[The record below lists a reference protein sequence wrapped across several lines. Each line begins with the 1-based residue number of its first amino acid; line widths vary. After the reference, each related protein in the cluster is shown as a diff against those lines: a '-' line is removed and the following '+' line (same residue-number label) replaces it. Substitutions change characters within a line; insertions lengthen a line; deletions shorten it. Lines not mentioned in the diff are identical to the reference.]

1 MRRWLRRTQC
11 RDGAL
16 PISRCPGRA
25 NAASGDA
32 AGRVFTRPILMTRK
46 FIIVLAITSLFT
58 ALVVGFSW
66 FYLSQLL
73 RQRLVWADETAS
85 QITNSLEYAASKAVP
100 DLTSTRVD
108 TNNPKAMRAAIT
120 NYLQTDPNLN
130 DQLEALVGNSR
141 IIYDAAITDPNGVA
155 ILDTNPAL
163 NAKPV
168 PQRPSLAVLR
178 DAGFRR
184 QLRLLYSPGTVYDVS
199 IGLQLDGHEFGG
211 VRVGVSTVFLRNEL
225 TPKLQQAAF
234 FSVVAIFCS
243 LVLAAVVSNFALGPL
258 KAISRNLDS
267 ASAGDLLPDEETS
280 AGDEVG
286 LVSLKIAH
294 LGRQIRDT
302 NEIFSALKDNVE
314 QVMTKLQDGLM
325 LFTRDSRVVLVSASA
340 EKFLGRPRR
349 EILGRTVEDIFSDG
363 TVLGAVVLPAFQKQ
377 RPLAQYEFEAVDG
390 RRVQVSLDF
399 IQEKGTPIGAL
410 LTMRDAESVRR
421 IEDEIEISRRLSAS
435 GRLTRG
441 VAHEV
446 KNPINAIVLHLQ
458 LLQNKLQQDDPETR
472 RHMDIIG
479 NEIHR
484 LDRVVQILVD
494 FTRPRDL
501 RLEDV
506 DLRKILEDVSML
518 AAPDAARRAVH
529 IVLELPNQEL
539 LNPEL
544 LSPELLSPELSNP
557 ELPNPDLPND
567 DHALIVRVD
576 SDLMKQAI
584 LNLVLN
590 GVQSMK
596 EGTLTLTA
604 RRDDE
609 MILAEV
615 RDQGC
620 GIPPEAQE
628 KIFELYY
635 TTKGDEGGSG
645 IGLAQTYQIM
655 QWHYGSVEF
664 DSIVG
669 AGTTFRLRLP
679 AAAAKPDRRADA
691 ELTA

>member
-1 MRRWLRRTQC
+1 M
-11 RDGAL
+11 
-16 PISRCPGRA
+16 S
-25 NAASGDA
+25 
-32 AGRVFTRPILMTRK
+32 RK
-46 FIIVLAITSLFT
+46 FIIVLAITTLFT

-66 FYLSQLL
+66 IYLSQLL
-73 RQRLVWADETAS
+73 RQRLLWADETAS
-85 QITNSLEYAASKAVP
+85 QLTNQLEYAASKAVP

-108 TNNPKAMRAAIT
+108 TNNPKALRTAIT
-120 NYLQTDPNLN
+120 NYLQTDTNLN
-130 DQLEALVGNSR
+130 DMLEAVVGNSR
-141 IIYDAAITDPNGVA
+141 IIYDAAIIDPSGVA

-163 NAKPV
+163 NGKPV
-168 PQRPSLAVLR
+168 PERARLGVLR

-184 QLRLLYSPGTVYDVS
+184 QLRMVYGPATVYDVS
-199 IGLQLDGHEFGG
+199 IGLELDRQAFGS

-243 LVLAAVVSNFALGPL
+243 LVLAAVVSNVALGPL
-258 KAISRNLDS
+258 KAIARNLDS
-267 ASAGDLLPDEETS
+267 ASAGDLLPAEESS
-280 AGDEVG
+280 ADDEVG

-302 NEIFSALKDNVE
+302 NQIFSALKDNVE

-349 EILGRTVEDIFSDG
+349 DILGHTAEEIFSDG

-377 RPLAQYEFEAVDG
+377 RPLVQYEFEAADG

-399 IQEKGTPIGAL
+399 IQEKGTSIGAL

-435 GRLTRG
+435 GRMTRG

-458 LLQNKLQQDDPETR
+458 LLQNKLQQDDPDTR
-472 RHMDIIG
+472 RHMDVIG

-501 RLEDV
+501 RLEEV
-506 DLRKILEDVSML
+506 DMRKILEGVSAL
-518 AAPDAARRAVH
+518 AAPDAARHGVRV
-529 IVLELPNQEL
+529 VQELPNE
-539 LNPEL
+539 
-544 LSPELLSPELSNP
+544 
-557 ELPNPDLPND
+557 D
-567 DHALIVRVD
+567 DALMVRVD

-590 GVQSMK
+590 GVQSMN
-596 EGTLTLTA
+596 EGGTLTLKA

-615 RDQGC
+615 MDQGC
-620 GIPPEAQE
+620 GIPPKAQE
-628 KIFELYY
+628 KIFELYF
-635 TTKGDEGGSG
+635 TTKSEQGGSG

-679 AAAAKPDRRADA
+679 ASVAKPDRPA
-691 ELTA
+691 EMTA

>member
-1 MRRWLRRTQC
+1 MRRK
-11 RDGAL
+11 
-16 PISRCPGRA
+16 
-25 NAASGDA
+25 
-32 AGRVFTRPILMTRK
+32 V
-46 FIIVLAITSLFT
+46 IIVLVITTLFT

-66 FYLSQLL
+66 IYLSQLL
-73 RQRLVWADETAS
+73 RQRLLWADETAS
-85 QITNSLEYAASKAVP
+85 QLTNQLEYAASKAVP

-108 TNNPKAMRAAIT
+108 TNNPKAMRTAIT
-120 NYLQTDPNLN
+120 NYLQTDTNLN
-130 DQLEALVGNSR
+130 DMLESVVGNSR
-141 IIYDAAITDPNGVA
+141 IIYDAAIIDPGGLA

-163 NAKPV
+163 NGKPV
-168 PQRPSLAVLR
+168 PERSPLSALR

-184 QLRLLYSPGTVYDVS
+184 QLHMLYGPGTVYDVS
-199 IGLQLDGHEFGG
+199 IGLELDGQIFGS
-211 VRVGVSTVFLRNEL
+211 VRVGVNTVFLRSEL
-225 TPKLQQAAF
+225 TPRLQQAAF

-243 LVLAAVVSNFALGPL
+243 LVLAAVVSNVALGPL

-267 ASAGDLLPDEETS
+267 ASAGDVLPAEES
-280 AGDEVG
+280 GSDDEVG

-302 NEIFSALKDNVE
+302 NQIFSALKDNVE

-349 EILGRTVEDIFSDG
+349 EILGRTAAEIFSDG

-377 RPLAQYEFEAVDG
+377 RPLVQYEFDAADG

-399 IQEKGTPIGAL
+399 IQEKGTSIGAL
-410 LTMRDAESVRR
+410 LTMRDTESVRR

-458 LLQNKLQQDDPETR
+458 LLQNKLRQDDPETR

-479 NEIHR
+479 SEIHR

-501 RLEDV
+501 RLEEL
-506 DLRKILEDVSML
+506 DLRKILENVSQL
-518 AAPDAARRAVH
+518 AAPDASRQRVRV
-529 IVLELPNQEL
+529 VLDFPKEDEPLM
-539 LNPEL
+539 
-544 LSPELLSPELSNP
+544 
-557 ELPNPDLPND
+557 
-567 DHALIVRVD
+567 VRVD
-576 SDLMKQAI
+576 SDLMRQAI

-590 GVQSMK
+590 GLQSMTGD
-596 EGTLTLTA
+596 GTLTLKA

-615 RDQGC
+615 LDQGC
-620 GIPPEAQE
+620 GIPAAAQE
-628 KIFELYY
+628 KIFELYF
-635 TTKGDEGGSG
+635 TTKGDKGGSG

-679 AAAAKPDRRADA
+679 AASKA
-691 ELTA
+691 ERQKDEEMTV

>member
-1 MRRWLRRTQC
+1 
-11 RDGAL
+11 
-16 PISRCPGRA
+16 
-25 NAASGDA
+25 
-32 AGRVFTRPILMTRK
+32 MTRK
-46 FIIVLAITSLFT
+46 FIIVFVITTLFT

-66 FYLSQLL
+66 IYLSQLL
-73 RQRLVWADETAS
+73 RQRLLWADETAS
-85 QITNSLEYAASKAVP
+85 QLTNQLEYAASRAVP

-108 TNNPKAMRAAIT
+108 TTNPKALRAAIT
-120 NYLQTDPNLN
+120 NYLRADINLN
-130 DQLEALVGNSR
+130 DMLESVVGNNR
-141 IIYDAAITDPNGVA
+141 IIYDAAIIDPNGVA

-163 NAKPV
+163 NGKPV
-168 PQRPSLAVLR
+168 PDRPRLSVLR

-184 QLRLLYSPGTVYDVS
+184 QLRMLYGPAMVYDVS
-199 IGLQLDGHEFGG
+199 IGLELDGQVFGG

-243 LVLAAVVSNFALGPL
+243 LVLSAVVSNVALGPL
-258 KAISRNLDS
+258 KAIARNLDT
-267 ASAGDLLPDEETS
+267 ASAGDLLPDEDTS

-302 NEIFSALKDNVE
+302 NQIFSALKDNVE

-349 EILGRTVEDIFSDG
+349 EILGRTAEGIFSDG

-377 RPLAQYEFEAVDG
+377 RPLVQYEFDAADG
-390 RRVQVSLDF
+390 HRVQVSLDF

-458 LLQNKLQQDDPETR
+458 LLQNKLKQDDPDTR

-506 DLRKILEDVSML
+506 DLRGILESVSVL
-518 AAPDAARRAVH
+518 AAPDAARHRVRV
-529 IVLELPNQEL
+529 VLELPKGEAANHDPANE
-539 LNPEL
+539 ETRK
-544 LSPELLSPELSNP
+544 
-557 ELPNPDLPND
+557 D
-567 DHALIVRVD
+567 DDALMVRVD

-590 GVQSMK
+590 GVQSMTAG
-596 EGTLTLTA
+596 GTLTLKA

-615 RDQGC
+615 QDQGC

-628 KIFELYY
+628 KIFELYF
-635 TTKGDEGGSG
+635 TTKGDKGGSG

-679 AAAAKPDRRADA
+679 AVVAKPDRR
-691 ELTA
+691 EEMTV

>member
-1 MRRWLRRTQC
+1 
-11 RDGAL
+11 
-16 PISRCPGRA
+16 
-25 NAASGDA
+25 
-32 AGRVFTRPILMTRK
+32 MTRK
-46 FIIVLAITSLFT
+46 FIIVFVITTLFT
-58 ALVVGFSW
+58 ALVVCFSW

-73 RQRLVWADETAS
+73 RQRLLWADETAS
-85 QITNSLEYAASKAVP
+85 QLTNSLEYTASKAVP

-108 TNNPKAMRAAIT
+108 TDNPKAMRAAIT
-120 NYLQTDPNLN
+120 NYLQTDTNLN
-130 DQLEALVGNSR
+130 DMLESVVGNSR
-141 IIYDAAITDPNGVA
+141 IIYDASIIDPNGVA
-155 ILDTNPAL
+155 ILDTNPSL
-163 NAKPV
+163 NGKPV
-168 PQRPSLAVLR
+168 PERPRLAGLR
-178 DAGFRR
+178 DAGFRH
-184 QLRLLYSPGTVYDVS
+184 QLRLLYGPATVYDVS
-199 IGLQLDGHEFGG
+199 IGLELDGQQFGS

-225 TPKLQQAAF
+225 TPRLQQAAF

-243 LVLAAVVSNFALGPL
+243 LVLAAVVSNVALGPL

-267 ASAGDLLPDEETS
+267 ASAGDLLPEEES
-280 AGDEVG
+280 GSEDEVG

-302 NEIFSALKDNVE
+302 NQIFSALKDNVE

-349 EILGRTVEDIFSDG
+349 EILGRSAEEIFSDG
-363 TVLGAVVLPAFQKQ
+363 SVLGAVVLPAFQKQ
-377 RPLAQYEFEAVDG
+377 RPLVQYDFDAADG
-390 RRVQVSLDF
+390 HRVQVSLDF

-458 LLQNKLQQDDPETR
+458 LLQNKLQQDDPDTR

-479 NEIHR
+479 SEIHR

-506 DLRKILEDVSML
+506 DLRKILESVSVL
-518 AAPDAARRAVH
+518 AAPDAARHGVSV
-529 IVLELPNQEL
+529 VLELPNHDL
-539 LNPEL
+539 LKADLANK
-544 LSPELLSPELSNP
+544 
-557 ELPNPDLPND
+557 DLPNEND
-567 DHALIVRVD
+567 ELPVRID

-584 LNLVLN
+584 LNLVIN
-590 GVQSMK
+590 GVQSMAAG
-596 EGTLTLTA
+596 GTLTIKA
-604 RRDDE
+604 RREDE

-615 RDQGC
+615 LDQGC
-620 GIPPEAQE
+620 GIPPDAQE

-669 AGTTFRLRLP
+669 VGTTFRLRLP
-679 AAAAKPDRRADA
+679 AATKTERRED
-691 ELTA
+691 ERRQDEEMTA

>member
-1 MRRWLRRTQC
+1 
-11 RDGAL
+11 
-16 PISRCPGRA
+16 
-25 NAASGDA
+25 
-32 AGRVFTRPILMTRK
+32 MTRK
-46 FIIVLAITSLFT
+46 FIIVFAITTLFT
-58 ALVVGFSW
+58 ALVVAFSW
-66 FYLSQLL
+66 IYLSQLL
-73 RQRLVWADETAS
+73 RQRLLWADETAS
-85 QITNSLEYAASKAVP
+85 QLTNQLEYAASKAVP
-100 DLTSTRVD
+100 DLTSTRID
-108 TNNPKAMRAAIT
+108 TNNPKAMRAAIA
-120 NYLQTDPNLN
+120 NYLQTDTNLN
-130 DQLEALVGNSR
+130 DMLESVVGNSR
-141 IIYDAAITDPNGVA
+141 IIYDAAIMDPNGVA

-163 NAKPV
+163 NGRPV
-168 PQRPSLAVLR
+168 PERAPLSVLR

-184 QLRLLYSPGTVYDVS
+184 QLRLLYGPATVYDVS
-199 IGLQLDGHEFGG
+199 IGLELDRQAFGS

-234 FSVVAIFCS
+234 FSVVTIFCS
-243 LVLAAVVSNFALGPL
+243 LILAAVVSNVALGPL
-258 KAISRNLDS
+258 KAIARNLDS
-267 ASAGDLLPDEETS
+267 ASAGDELPDAATS

-302 NEIFSALKDNVE
+302 NQIFSALKDNVE

-325 LFTRDSRVVLVSASA
+325 LFTRDTRVVLVSASA

-349 EILGRTVEDIFSDG
+349 EILGHSAEEIFSDG
-363 TVLGAVVLPAFQKQ
+363 SVLGAVVLPAFQKQ
-377 RPLAQYEFEAVDG
+377 RQLAQYEFDAADG

-435 GRLTRG
+435 GRMTRG

-458 LLQNKLQQDDPETR
+458 LLQNKLQGDDPDTR
-472 RHMDIIG
+472 RHMEVIG
-479 NEIHR
+479 SEIHR

-506 DLRKILEDVSML
+506 DFRKILESVSEL
-518 AAPDAARRAVH
+518 AAPDAARHGVRV
-529 IVLELPNQEL
+529 VQELPNHD
-539 LNPEL
+539 
-544 LSPELLSPELSNP
+544 LSNRD
-557 ELPNPDLPND
+557 E
-567 DHALIVRVD
+567 ALMVRVD

-590 GVQSMK
+590 GVQSMNAG
-596 EGTLTLTA
+596 GTLTLKA
-604 RRDDE
+604 RRDGE
-609 MILAEV
+609 MIVAEV
-615 RDQGC
+615 LDQGC
-620 GIPPEAQE
+620 GIPPAAQE

-635 TTKGDEGGSG
+635 TTKSDKGGSG

-679 AAAAKPDRRADA
+679 AAVAKPDRREEMMA
-691 ELTA
+691 

>member
-1 MRRWLRRTQC
+1 M
-11 RDGAL
+11 
-16 PISRCPGRA
+16 S
-25 NAASGDA
+25 
-32 AGRVFTRPILMTRK
+32 RK
-46 FIIVLAITSLFT
+46 FIIVLALTTLFT

-66 FYLSQLL
+66 IYLSQLL
-73 RQRLVWADETAS
+73 RQRLLWADETAS
-85 QITNSLEYAASKAVP
+85 QLTNELEYAASKAVP
-100 DLTSTRVD
+100 DLTSTRVA
-108 TNNPKAMRAAIT
+108 TENPKAMRAAISS
-120 NYLQTDPNLN
+120 YLQTDANLN
-130 DQLEALVGNSR
+130 DMLESVVDYSR
-141 IIYDAAITDPNGVA
+141 IIYDAAIIDPNGVA
-155 ILDTNPAL
+155 ILDTDPAL
-163 NAKPV
+163 NGKPV
-168 PQRPSLAVLR
+168 PERPRLAELR

-184 QLRLLYSPGTVYDVS
+184 QLRMLYSASTVYDVS
-199 IGLQLDGHEFGG
+199 IGLELDGQAFGS

-225 TPKLQQAAF
+225 TPKLQQAGF
-234 FSVVAIFCS
+234 FSVLAIFCS
-243 LVLAAVVSNFALGPL
+243 LVLSAVVSNVALGPL

-267 ASAGDLLPDEETS
+267 ASAGAVLPDEETN
-280 AGDEVG
+280 ADDEVG

-294 LGRQIRDT
+294 LGQQIRDT
-302 NEIFSALKDNVE
+302 NQIFSALKDNVE
-314 QVMTKLQDGLM
+314 QVMSKLQDGLM

-349 EILGRTVEDIFSDG
+349 EILGRTAEEIFSDG

-377 RPLAQYEFEAVDG
+377 RPLAQYEFDAADG

-399 IQEKGTPIGAL
+399 IQEKGTQIGAL

-458 LLQNKLQQDDPETR
+458 LLQNKLQQNDPDTR
-472 RHMDIIG
+472 RHMDVIG
-479 NEIHR
+479 SEIQR

-501 RLEDV
+501 RLEEM
-506 DLRKILEDVSML
+506 DLRKILESVSLL
-518 AAPDAARRAVH
+518 AAPDAARHGVRIA
-529 IVLELPNQEL
+529 LELPGAPRICGKISNKHLGNQPLAGESVSD
-539 LNPEL
+539 EA
-544 LSPELLSPELSNP
+544 LSDESVSDESLS
-557 ELPNPDLPND
+557 D
-567 DHALIVRVD
+567 DSLAGDDALMVRVD
-576 SDLMKQAI
+576 PDLMKQAI

-590 GVQSMK
+590 GVQAMNAG
-596 EGTLTLTA
+596 GTLMLTA
-604 RRDDE
+604 RRDDD

-620 GIPPEAQE
+620 GIPPDAQE
-628 KIFELYY
+628 KIFELYF
-635 TTKGDEGGSG
+635 TTKGDKGGSG

-669 AGTTFRLRLP
+669 AGTTFRLLLP
-679 AAAAKPDRRADA
+679 AASGLKTENQKNEQMRA
-691 ELTA
+691 

>member
-1 MRRWLRRTQC
+1 
-11 RDGAL
+11 
-16 PISRCPGRA
+16 
-25 NAASGDA
+25 
-32 AGRVFTRPILMTRK
+32 MTRK

-73 RQRLVWADETAS
+73 RQRLLWADETAY

-108 TNNPKAMRAAIT
+108 TNNPKAMRVAIT

-141 IIYDAAITDPNGVA
+141 IIYDAAIVDPNGAA

-163 NAKPV
+163 NGKPV
-168 PQRPSLAVLR
+168 PVRPSLAVLR

-184 QLRLLYSPGTVYDVS
+184 QLRLLYAPVTVYDVS
-199 IGLQLDGHEFGG
+199 IGLELDGQAFGG

-234 FSVVAIFCS
+234 FSVVSIFCS
-243 LVLAAVVSNFALGPL
+243 LVLAAVVSNVALGPL

-267 ASAGDLLPDEETS
+267 ATAGDVLPDEETS

-294 LGRQIRDT
+294 LGRKIRDT

-349 EILGRTVEDIFSDG
+349 EILGRSAAEIFSDG

-377 RPLAQYEFEAVDG
+377 RPLVQYEFETADG
-390 RRVQVSLDF
+390 RKVQVSLDF

-421 IEDEIEISRRLSAS
+421 IENEIEISRRLSAS

-446 KNPINAIVLHLQ
+446 KNPINAIALHLQ

-501 RLEDV
+501 RLEEV
-506 DLRKILEDVSML
+506 DMRKLLEDVSVL
-518 AAPDAARRAVH
+518 ATPDAARHGVRV
-529 IVLELPNQEL
+529 VLELPNHQL
-539 LNPEL
+539 PDHK
-544 LSPELLSPELSNP
+544 
-557 ELPNPDLPND
+557 LPNEQD
-567 DHALIVRVD
+567 ALTVRVD

-590 GVQSMK
+590 GVQSMTAG
-596 EGTLTLTA
+596 GTLTLAA

-609 MILAEV
+609 MILTEV

-635 TTKGDEGGSG
+635 TTKSDKGGSG

-664 DSIVG
+664 DSVVG
-669 AGTTFRLRLP
+669 TGTTFRLRLP
-679 AAAAKPDRRADA
+679 AAAAKTDRREDA

>member
-1 MRRWLRRTQC
+1 
-11 RDGAL
+11 
-16 PISRCPGRA
+16 
-25 NAASGDA
+25 
-32 AGRVFTRPILMTRK
+32 MTRK
-46 FIIVLAITSLFT
+46 FIIVFVITTLFT

-66 FYLSQLL
+66 VYLSQLL
-73 RQRLVWADETAS
+73 RQRLLWADETAS
-85 QITNSLEYAASKAVP
+85 QLTNQLEYAASKAVP

-108 TNNPKAMRAAIT
+108 TNNPKALRAAIT
-120 NYLQTDPNLN
+120 NYLHADTNLN
-130 DQLEALVGNSR
+130 DMLEAVVGNYR
-141 IIYDAAITDPNGVA
+141 IVYDAAIIDPSGVA

-163 NAKPV
+163 NGKPV
-168 PQRPSLAVLR
+168 PARPRLSVLR

-184 QLRLLYSPGTVYDVS
+184 QLRMLYGPATVYDVS
-199 IGLQLDGHEFGG
+199 IGLELDGQAFGS
-211 VRVGVSTVFLRNEL
+211 VHVGVSTVFLRNEL

-234 FSVVAIFCS
+234 FAVVAIFCS
-243 LVLAAVVSNFALGPL
+243 LVLSAVVSNVALGPL
-258 KAISRNLDS
+258 KAIARNLDT
-267 ASAGDLLPDEETS
+267 ASAGDLLPDEDTS

-302 NEIFSALKDNVE
+302 NQIFSALKDNVE

-349 EILGRTVEDIFSDG
+349 EILGRTAEEIFSDG

-377 RPLAQYEFEAVDG
+377 RQLVQYEFDAADG
-390 RRVQVSLDF
+390 HRVQVSLDF

-435 GRLTRG
+435 GRMTRG

-458 LLQNKLQQDDPETR
+458 LLQNKLQQDDPDTR

-506 DLRKILEDVSML
+506 DLRDILESVSVL
-518 AAPDAARRAVH
+518 AAPDAARHRVRV
-529 IVLELPNQEL
+529 VLELPKE
-539 LNPEL
+539 
-544 LSPELLSPELSNP
+544 
-557 ELPNPDLPND
+557 D
-567 DHALIVRVD
+567 DALMVRVD

-590 GVQSMK
+590 GMQSMTAG
-596 EGTLTLTA
+596 GTLTLKA

-615 RDQGC
+615 QDQGC

-628 KIFELYY
+628 KIFELYF
-635 TTKGDEGGSG
+635 TTKGDKGGSG

-679 AAAAKPDRRADA
+679 AVVAKSDRQA
-691 ELTA
+691 EMTV

>member
-1 MRRWLRRTQC
+1 
-11 RDGAL
+11 
-16 PISRCPGRA
+16 
-25 NAASGDA
+25 
-32 AGRVFTRPILMTRK
+32 MTRK

-66 FYLSQLL
+66 FYLSQFL
-73 RQRLVWADETAS
+73 RQRLLWADETAY
-85 QITNSLEYAASKAVP
+85 QLNNSLEYTASKAVP

-108 TNNPKAMRAAIT
+108 TQNPKAMRAAIA
-120 NYLQTDPNLN
+120 NFLQNDTNLN
-130 DQLEALVGNSR
+130 DMLEAVIGNSP
-141 IIYDAAITDPNGVA
+141 IIYDAAIIDPNGVA

-163 NAKPV
+163 NGKPV
-168 PQRPSLAVLR
+168 RERPSLTVLR

-184 QLRLLYSPGTVYDVS
+184 QLRLLYAPGAVYDVS
-199 IGLQLDGHEFGG
+199 EKMELDGQAFGS
-211 VRVGVSTVFLRNEL
+211 VRVGVNTVFLRSEL
-225 TPKLQQAAF
+225 TPKLQQAVF
-234 FSVVAIFCS
+234 FSVVAVFCS
-243 LVLAAVVSNFALGPL
+243 LVLGAVVSNVALGPL
-258 KAISRNLDS
+258 KTISRNLDS
-267 ASAGDLLPDEETS
+267 ASAGDVLPDEETS

-349 EILGRTVEDIFSDG
+349 EILGRTAAEIFTDG

-377 RPLAQYEFEAVDG
+377 RPLVQYEFEAVDG

-501 RLEDV
+501 RLEEV
-506 DLRKILEDVSML
+506 DLRKLLEDVSVL
-518 AAPDAARRAVH
+518 ATPDAARHKVR
-529 IVLELPNQEL
+529 IVLEMPSHKLVNPNLPIG
-539 LNPEL
+539 
-544 LSPELLSPELSNP
+544 
-557 ELPNPDLPND
+557 D
-567 DHALIVRVD
+567 DALMVRVD
-576 SDLMKQAI
+576 TDLMKQAI

-590 GVQSMK
+590 GAQSMTAG
-596 EGTLTLTA
+596 GTLTLTA

-635 TTKGDEGGSG
+635 TTKSDTGGSG

-679 AAAAKPDRRADA
+679 AAAAKTDRREDA

>member
-1 MRRWLRRTQC
+1 
-11 RDGAL
+11 
-16 PISRCPGRA
+16 
-25 NAASGDA
+25 
-32 AGRVFTRPILMTRK
+32 MTRK
-46 FIIVLAITSLFT
+46 FIIVFVITTLFT

-66 FYLSQLL
+66 VYLSQLL
-73 RQRLVWADETAS
+73 RQRLLWADETAS
-85 QITNSLEYAASKAVP
+85 QLTNQLEYAASKAVP

-108 TNNPKAMRAAIT
+108 TNNPKALRAAIT
-120 NYLQTDPNLN
+120 NYLHADTNLN
-130 DQLEALVGNSR
+130 DMLESVVGNSR
-141 IIYDAAITDPNGVA
+141 IIYDAAIIDPSGVA

-163 NAKPV
+163 NGKPV
-168 PQRPSLAVLR
+168 PDRSRLTVFR

-184 QLRLLYSPGTVYDVS
+184 QLRMLYGPATVYDVS
-199 IGLQLDGHEFGG
+199 IGLELDGQAFGS
-211 VRVGVSTVFLRNEL
+211 VHVGVSTVFLRNEL

-243 LVLAAVVSNFALGPL
+243 LVLSAVVSNVALGPL
-258 KAISRNLDS
+258 KAIARNLDT
-267 ASAGDLLPDEETS
+267 ASAGDLLPDEDTS

-302 NEIFSALKDNVE
+302 NQIFSALKDNVE

-349 EILGRTVEDIFSDG
+349 DILGRTAEEIFSDG

-377 RPLAQYEFEAVDG
+377 RPLVQYEFDAADG
-390 RRVQVSLDF
+390 HRVQVSLDF

-435 GRLTRG
+435 GRMTRG

-458 LLQNKLQQDDPETR
+458 LLQNKLQQDDPDTR

-506 DLRKILEDVSML
+506 DLRDILESVSVL
-518 AAPDAARRAVH
+518 AAPDAARHRVRV
-529 IVLELPNQEL
+529 VLEL
-539 LNPEL
+539 
-544 LSPELLSPELSNP
+544 SK
-557 ELPNPDLPND
+557 D
-567 DHALIVRVD
+567 DDVLMVRVD

-590 GVQSMK
+590 GVQSMTAG
-596 EGTLTLTA
+596 GTLTLKA

-615 RDQGC
+615 QDQGC
-620 GIPPEAQE
+620 GIPPEGQE
-628 KIFELYY
+628 KIFELYF
-635 TTKGDEGGSG
+635 TTKGDKGGSG

-679 AAAAKPDRRADA
+679 AVVAKPNHQA
-691 ELTA
+691 EMTV

>member
-1 MRRWLRRTQC
+1 
-11 RDGAL
+11 
-16 PISRCPGRA
+16 
-25 NAASGDA
+25 
-32 AGRVFTRPILMTRK
+32 MTRK
-46 FIIVLAITSLFT
+46 FIIVFAITTLFT

-66 FYLSQLL
+66 LYLSQLL
-73 RQRLVWADETAS
+73 RQRLLWADETAS
-85 QITNSLEYAASKAVP
+85 QLTNQLEYAASKAVP
-100 DLTSTRVD
+100 DLTSTRID
-108 TNNPKAMRAAIT
+108 TNNPKAMRTAIST
-120 NYLQTDPNLN
+120 YLQNDTNLN
-130 DQLEALVGNSR
+130 DMLESVWGNSR
-141 IIYDAAITDPNGVA
+141 IIYDAAIVDPNGVA

-163 NAKPV
+163 NGNPV
-168 PQRPSLAVLR
+168 PERPSLAVLR
-178 DAGFRR
+178 DAGFLR
-184 QLRLLYSPGTVYDVS
+184 QLRLLRGPGTVYDVS
-199 IGLQLDGHEFGG
+199 IGLELDGKTFGG

-225 TPKLQQAAF
+225 RPKLQQAAF
-234 FSVVAIFCS
+234 FSVVSIFCS
-243 LVLAAVVSNFALGPL
+243 LVLAAVVSNVALGPL
-258 KAISRNLDS
+258 RTIARNLDS
-267 ASAGDLLPDEETS
+267 ASAGDVLPDEETS

-325 LFTRDSRVVLVSASA
+325 LFTRDTRVVLVSASA

-349 EILGRTVEDIFSDG
+349 EILGHTAEEIFSDG

-377 RPLAQYEFEAVDG
+377 RPLVQYEFEAADG

-458 LLQNKLQQDDPETR
+458 LLQNKLQQDDPDTR

-501 RLEDV
+501 RLEEV
-506 DLRKILEDVSML
+506 DLRKLLEDVSIL
-518 AAPDAARRAVH
+518 AAPDAARHGVH
-529 IVLELPNQEL
+529 IAQEVPN
-539 LNPEL
+539 
-544 LSPELLSPELSNP
+544 
-557 ELPNPDLPND
+557 ND
-567 DHALIVRVD
+567 DALLVRVD
-576 SDLMKQAI
+576 ADLMKQAI

-590 GVQSMK
+590 GVQSMTAG
-596 EGTLTLTA
+596 GTLTLKA

-615 RDQGC
+615 LDQGC

-635 TTKGDEGGSG
+635 TTKSDKGGSG

-679 AAAAKPDRRADA
+679 TAAVKPDRREGEKA
-691 ELTA
+691 TA

>member
-1 MRRWLRRTQC
+1 
-11 RDGAL
+11 
-16 PISRCPGRA
+16 
-25 NAASGDA
+25 
-32 AGRVFTRPILMTRK
+32 
-46 FIIVLAITSLFT
+46 
-58 ALVVGFSW
+58 
-66 FYLSQLL
+66 
-73 RQRLVWADETAS
+73 
-85 QITNSLEYAASKAVP
+85 
-100 DLTSTRVD
+100 
-108 TNNPKAMRAAIT
+108 MRAAIT
-120 NYLQTDPNLN
+120 NYLQTDTNLN
-130 DQLEALVGNSR
+130 DMLESEVGNSR
-141 IIYDAAITDPNGVA
+141 IIYDASIIDPNGIA
-155 ILDTNPAL
+155 ILDTNPSL
-163 NAKPV
+163 NGKPV
-168 PQRPSLAVLR
+168 PERPRLAGLR
-178 DAGFRR
+178 DAGFRH
-184 QLRLLYSPGTVYDVS
+184 QLRLLYGPATVYDVS
-199 IGLQLDGHEFGG
+199 IGLELDGQQFGS

-225 TPKLQQAAF
+225 TPRLQQAAF
-234 FSVVAIFCS
+234 FAVVAIFCS
-243 LVLAAVVSNFALGPL
+243 LVLAAVVSNVALGPL
-258 KAISRNLDS
+258 RAISRNLDS
-267 ASAGDLLPDEETS
+267 ASAGDVLPEEES
-280 AGDEVG
+280 GSEDEVG

-302 NEIFSALKDNVE
+302 NQIFSALKDNVE

-349 EILGRTVEDIFSDG
+349 EILGRSAEEIFSDG
-363 TVLGAVVLPAFQKQ
+363 SVLGAVVLPAFQKQ
-377 RPLAQYEFEAVDG
+377 RPLVQYDFDAADG
-390 RRVQVSLDF
+390 HRVQVSLDF

-458 LLQNKLQQDDPETR
+458 LLQNKLQQDDPDTR

-479 NEIHR
+479 SEIHR

-506 DLRKILEDVSML
+506 DLRKILESVSVL
-518 AAPDAARRAVH
+518 AAPDAARHGVH
-529 IVLELPNQEL
+529 IVLELPNHDP
-539 LNPEL
+539 LNE
-544 LSPELLSPELSNP
+544 
-557 ELPNPDLPND
+557 ND
-567 DHALIVRVD
+567 ALQVRID
-576 SDLMKQAI
+576 SDLIKQAI
-584 LNLVLN
+584 LNLVIN
-590 GVQSMK
+590 GVQSMAAG
-596 EGTLTLTA
+596 GTLTIKA
-604 RRDDE
+604 RREEE

-615 RDQGC
+615 LDQGC
-620 GIPPEAQE
+620 GIPPDAQE

-679 AAAAKPDRRADA
+679 AAKPERRED
-691 ELTA
+691 ERPQGEEMTA

>member
-1 MRRWLRRTQC
+1 
-11 RDGAL
+11 
-16 PISRCPGRA
+16 
-25 NAASGDA
+25 
-32 AGRVFTRPILMTRK
+32 MTRK
-46 FIIVLAITSLFT
+46 FIIVFAITTLFT

-66 FYLSQLL
+66 IYLSQLL
-73 RQRLVWADETAS
+73 RQRLLWADETAS
-85 QITNSLEYAASKAVP
+85 QLTNQLEYAASKAVP
-100 DLTSTRVD
+100 DLTSTRID
-108 TNNPKAMRAAIT
+108 TNNPKAMRAAFAY
-120 NYLQTDPNLN
+120 YLQTDTNLN
-130 DQLEALVGNSR
+130 DMLESVVGNSR
-141 IIYDAAITDPNGVA
+141 IIYDAAIADPNGVA

-163 NAKPV
+163 NGQPV
-168 PQRPSLAVLR
+168 PERAPLSVLS

-184 QLRLLYSPGTVYDVS
+184 QLRLLYGPATVYDVS
-199 IGLQLDGHEFGG
+199 IGLELDRQAFGS

-234 FSVVAIFCS
+234 FSVVTIFCS
-243 LVLAAVVSNFALGPL
+243 LILAAVVSNVALGPL
-258 KAISRNLDS
+258 KAIARNLDS
-267 ASAGDLLPDEETS
+267 ASAGDELPDAATS

-302 NEIFSALKDNVE
+302 NQIFSALKDNVE

-325 LFTRDSRVVLVSASA
+325 LFTRDTRVVLVSASA
-340 EKFLGRPRR
+340 EKFLGRPRH
-349 EILGRTVEDIFSDG
+349 EILGRSAEEIFSDG
-363 TVLGAVVLPAFQKQ
+363 SVLGAVVLPAFQKQ
-377 RPLAQYEFEAVDG
+377 HQLAQYEFDAADG

-421 IEDEIEISRRLSAS
+421 IEAEIEISRRLSAS
-435 GRLTRG
+435 GRMTRG

-458 LLQNKLQQDDPETR
+458 LLQNKLQQDPDTR
-472 RHMDIIG
+472 RHMEVIG
-479 NEIHR
+479 SEIHR

-501 RLEDV
+501 RLEEV
-506 DLRKILEDVSML
+506 DFRKLLESVSEL
-518 AAPDAARRAVH
+518 AAPDAGRHGVRV
-529 IVLELPNQEL
+529 VQEL
-539 LNPEL
+539 TNHD
-544 LSPELLSPELSNP
+544 LSNRD
-557 ELPNPDLPND
+557 E
-567 DHALIVRVD
+567 ALMVRVD

-590 GVQSMK
+590 GVQSMN
-596 EGTLTLTA
+596 EGGTLTLKA
-604 RRDDE
+604 RRDGE
-609 MILAEV
+609 MIVAEV
-615 RDQGC
+615 LDQGC
-620 GIPPEAQE
+620 GIPPQAQE

-635 TTKGDEGGSG
+635 TTKGDKGGSG

-679 AAAAKPDRRADA
+679 AAVAKPDRREEMPA
-691 ELTA
+691 

>member
-1 MRRWLRRTQC
+1 
-11 RDGAL
+11 L
-16 PISRCPGRA
+16 P
-25 NAASGDA
+25 
-32 AGRVFTRPILMTRK
+32 
-46 FIIVLAITSLFT
+46 
-58 ALVVGFSW
+58 
-66 FYLSQLL
+66 
-73 RQRLVWADETAS
+73 ADEAS
-85 QITNSLEYAASKAVP
+85 S
-100 DLTSTRVD
+100 D
-108 TNNPKAMRAAIT
+108 
-120 NYLQTDPNLN
+120 
-130 DQLEALVGNSR
+130 
-141 IIYDAAITDPNGVA
+141 
-155 ILDTNPAL
+155 
-163 NAKPV
+163 
-168 PQRPSLAVLR
+168 
-178 DAGFRR
+178 
-184 QLRLLYSPGTVYDVS
+184 
-199 IGLQLDGHEFGG
+199 
-211 VRVGVSTVFLRNEL
+211 
-225 TPKLQQAAF
+225 
-234 FSVVAIFCS
+234 
-243 LVLAAVVSNFALGPL
+243 
-258 KAISRNLDS
+258 
-267 ASAGDLLPDEETS
+267 
-280 AGDEVG
+280 DEVG

-302 NEIFSALKDNVE
+302 NQIFSALKDNVE

-349 EILGRTVEDIFSDG
+349 EILGRTVEEIFSDG

-377 RPLAQYEFEAVDG
+377 RPLVQYEFDAADG

-410 LTMRDAESVRR
+410 LTMRDAESVQR

-458 LLQNKLQQDDPETR
+458 LLQNKLRQDDPDTR

-479 NEIHR
+479 SEIHR

-506 DLRKILEDVSML
+506 DLRKIVESVSLL
-518 AAPDAARRAVH
+518 AAPDAARSGVR
-529 IVLELPNQEL
+529 IVQELPQDDD
-539 LNPEL
+539 P
-544 LSPELLSPELSNP
+544 
-557 ELPNPDLPND
+557 LP
-567 DHALIVRVD
+567 VRVD
-576 SDLMKQAI
+576 SDLVKQAV
-584 LNLVLN
+584 LNLLLN
-590 GVQSMK
+590 GVQSMAAG
-596 EGTLTLTA
+596 GTLTLRA

-609 MILAEV
+609 MIVAEV
-615 RDQGC
+615 CDQGC

-635 TTKGDEGGSG
+635 TTKGDKGGSG

-679 AAAAKPDRRADA
+679 AATAKPEPTQD
-691 ELTA
+691 EEMTA

>member
-1 MRRWLRRTQC
+1 
-11 RDGAL
+11 
-16 PISRCPGRA
+16 
-25 NAASGDA
+25 
-32 AGRVFTRPILMTRK
+32 
-46 FIIVLAITSLFT
+46 
-58 ALVVGFSW
+58 
-66 FYLSQLL
+66 
-73 RQRLVWADETAS
+73 
-85 QITNSLEYAASKAVP
+85 
-100 DLTSTRVD
+100 
-108 TNNPKAMRAAIT
+108 
-120 NYLQTDPNLN
+120 
-130 DQLEALVGNSR
+130 LEAVVGNSR
-141 IIYDAAITDPNGVA
+141 IIYDAAIIDSNGVA

-163 NAKPV
+163 NGKPV
-168 PQRPSLAVLR
+168 PERPRLSVLR

-184 QLRLLYSPGTVYDVS
+184 QLRMLYGPATVYDVS
-199 IGLQLDGHEFGG
+199 IGLELDGQAFGSA
-211 VRVGVSTVFLRNEL
+211 RVGVSTVFLRNEL

-243 LVLAAVVSNFALGPL
+243 LVLSAVVSNVALGPL
-258 KAISRNLDS
+258 KAIARNLDT
-267 ASAGDLLPDEETS
+267 ASAGDLLPDEDTS

-302 NEIFSALKDNVE
+302 NQIFSALKDNVE

-349 EILGRTVEDIFSDG
+349 EILGRSAEEIFSDG

-377 RPLAQYEFEAVDG
+377 RQLVQYEFDAADG
-390 RRVQVSLDF
+390 HRVQVSLDF

-435 GRLTRG
+435 GRMTRG

-458 LLQNKLQQDDPETR
+458 LLQNKLKQDDPDTR

-506 DLRKILEDVSML
+506 DLREILESVSVL
-518 AAPDAARRAVH
+518 AAPDAARHHVRVVLEFPKRAVTN
-529 IVLELPNQEL
+529 EAAPKE
-539 LNPEL
+539 
-544 LSPELLSPELSNP
+544 
-557 ELPNPDLPND
+557 
-567 DHALIVRVD
+567 DHALTVRVD
-576 SDLMKQAI
+576 PDLMKQAI

-590 GVQSMK
+590 GVQSMTAG
-596 EGTLTLTA
+596 GTLTLKA

-615 RDQGC
+615 QDQGC

-628 KIFELYY
+628 KIFELYF
-635 TTKGDEGGSG
+635 TTKGDKGGSG

-679 AAAAKPDRRADA
+679 AAVAKPDRR
-691 ELTA
+691 EEMTV

>member
-1 MRRWLRRTQC
+1 
-11 RDGAL
+11 
-16 PISRCPGRA
+16 
-25 NAASGDA
+25 
-32 AGRVFTRPILMTRK
+32 
-46 FIIVLAITSLFT
+46 
-58 ALVVGFSW
+58 
-66 FYLSQLL
+66 
-73 RQRLVWADETAS
+73 
-85 QITNSLEYAASKAVP
+85 
-100 DLTSTRVD
+100 
-108 TNNPKAMRAAIT
+108 
-120 NYLQTDPNLN
+120 LN
-130 DQLEALVGNSR
+130 G
-141 IIYDAAITDPNGVA
+141 
-155 ILDTNPAL
+155 
-163 NAKPV
+163 KPV
-168 PQRPSLAVLR
+168 PERSPLSALR

-184 QLRLLYSPGTVYDVS
+184 QLHMLYGPGTVYDVS
-199 IGLQLDGHEFGG
+199 IGLELDGQIFGS
-211 VRVGVSTVFLRNEL
+211 VRVGVNTVFLRSEL
-225 TPKLQQAAF
+225 TPRLQQAAF

-243 LVLAAVVSNFALGPL
+243 LVLAAVVSNVALGPL

-267 ASAGDLLPDEETS
+267 ASAGDVLPAEES
-280 AGDEVG
+280 GSDDEVG

-302 NEIFSALKDNVE
+302 NQIFSALKDNVE

-349 EILGRTVEDIFSDG
+349 EILGRTAAEIFSDG

-377 RPLAQYEFEAVDG
+377 RPLVQYEFDAADG

-399 IQEKGTPIGAL
+399 IQEKGTSIGAL
-410 LTMRDAESVRR
+410 LTMRDTESVRR

-458 LLQNKLQQDDPETR
+458 LLQNKLRQDDPETR

-479 NEIHR
+479 SEIHR

-501 RLEDV
+501 RLEEL
-506 DLRKILEDVSML
+506 DLRKILENVSQL
-518 AAPDAARRAVH
+518 AAPDTARQRVRV
-529 IVLELPNQEL
+529 VLDFPKEDEPLM
-539 LNPEL
+539 
-544 LSPELLSPELSNP
+544 
-557 ELPNPDLPND
+557 
-567 DHALIVRVD
+567 VRVD
-576 SDLMKQAI
+576 SDLMRQAI

-590 GVQSMK
+590 GLQSMTGD
-596 EGTLTLTA
+596 GTLTLKA

-615 RDQGC
+615 LDQGC
-620 GIPPEAQE
+620 GIPAAAQE
-628 KIFELYY
+628 KIFELYF
-635 TTKGDEGGSG
+635 TTKGDKGGSG

-679 AAAAKPDRRADA
+679 AASKA
-691 ELTA
+691 ERQKDEEMTV

>member
-1 MRRWLRRTQC
+1 
-11 RDGAL
+11 
-16 PISRCPGRA
+16 
-25 NAASGDA
+25 
-32 AGRVFTRPILMTRK
+32 MTRK
-46 FIIVLAITSLFT
+46 FIIVFVITTLFT
-58 ALVVGFSW
+58 TLVVGFSW
-66 FYLSQLL
+66 VYLSQLL
-73 RQRLVWADETAS
+73 RQRLLWADETAS
-85 QITNSLEYAASKAVP
+85 QLTNQLEYAASKAVP

-108 TNNPKAMRAAIT
+108 TNNPKALRTAIT
-120 NYLQTDPNLN
+120 NYLHADTNLN
-130 DQLEALVGNSR
+130 DMLESVVGNSR
-141 IIYDAAITDPNGVA
+141 IIYDAAIIDPSGVA

-163 NAKPV
+163 NGKPV
-168 PQRPSLAVLR
+168 PERPRLTVLR

-184 QLRLLYSPGTVYDVS
+184 QLRMLYGPATVYDVS
-199 IGLQLDGHEFGG
+199 IGLELDGQAFGS
-211 VRVGVSTVFLRNEL
+211 VHVGVSTVFLRNEL

-243 LVLAAVVSNFALGPL
+243 LVLSAVVSNVALGPL
-258 KAISRNLDS
+258 KAIARNLDT
-267 ASAGDLLPDEETS
+267 ASAGDLLPDEDTS

-302 NEIFSALKDNVE
+302 NQIFSALKDNVE

-349 EILGRTVEDIFSDG
+349 EILGRTAEEIFSDG

-377 RPLAQYEFEAVDG
+377 RQLVQYEFDAADG
-390 RRVQVSLDF
+390 HRVQVSLDF

-458 LLQNKLQQDDPETR
+458 LLQNKLQQDDPDTR

-506 DLRKILEDVSML
+506 DLRDILESVSVL
-518 AAPDAARRAVH
+518 AAPDASRHRVRV
-529 IVLELPNQEL
+529 VLEL
-539 LNPEL
+539 
-544 LSPELLSPELSNP
+544 SK
-557 ELPNPDLPND
+557 D
-567 DHALIVRVD
+567 DDVLMVRVD

-590 GVQSMK
+590 GVQSMTAG
-596 EGTLTLTA
+596 GTLTLKA

-615 RDQGC
+615 QDQGC

-628 KIFELYY
+628 KIFELYF
-635 TTKGDEGGSG
+635 TTKGDKGGSG

-679 AAAAKPDRRADA
+679 AVVAKPKHQAQM
-691 ELTA
+691 TV

>member
-1 MRRWLRRTQC
+1 
-11 RDGAL
+11 
-16 PISRCPGRA
+16 
-25 NAASGDA
+25 
-32 AGRVFTRPILMTRK
+32 MTRK
-46 FIIVLAITSLFT
+46 FIIVFVITTLFT
-58 ALVVGFSW
+58 ALVVCFSW
-66 FYLSQLL
+66 IYLSQLL
-73 RQRLVWADETAS
+73 RQRLLWADETAS
-85 QITNSLEYAASKAVP
+85 QLSNQLEYAASRAVP

-108 TNNPKAMRAAIT
+108 TNNPKALRAAIT
-120 NYLQTDPNLN
+120 NYLRTDTNLN
-130 DQLEALVGNSR
+130 DMLESVVGNSR
-141 IIYDAAITDPNGVA
+141 IIYDAGIIDPNGVA

-163 NAKPV
+163 NGKPV
-168 PQRPSLAVLR
+168 PERARLSVLR

-184 QLRLLYSPGTVYDVS
+184 QLRMLYGPATVYDVS
-199 IGLQLDGHEFGG
+199 IGLELDGQAFGS
-211 VRVGVSTVFLRNEL
+211 VHVGVSTVFLRNEL

-243 LVLAAVVSNFALGPL
+243 LVLSAVVSNVALGPL
-258 KAISRNLDS
+258 KAIARNLDT

-302 NEIFSALKDNVE
+302 NQIFSALKDNVE

-349 EILGRTVEDIFSDG
+349 EILGRTAEEIFSDG

-377 RPLAQYEFEAVDG
+377 RQLVQYEFDAAAG
-390 RRVQVSLDF
+390 HRVQVSLDF

-435 GRLTRG
+435 GRMTRG

-458 LLQNKLQQDDPETR
+458 LLQNKLQQDDPDTR

-506 DLRKILEDVSML
+506 DLRDILENVSVL
-518 AAPDAARRAVH
+518 AAPDAARHHVRV
-529 IVLELPNQEL
+529 VLEFPKE
-539 LNPEL
+539 
-544 LSPELLSPELSNP
+544 
-557 ELPNPDLPND
+557 DR
-567 DHALIVRVD
+567 ALMVRVD

-590 GVQSMK
+590 GMQSMTAG
-596 EGTLTLTA
+596 GTLTLKA

-615 RDQGC
+615 QDQGC
-620 GIPPEAQE
+620 GIPPDAQE
-628 KIFELYY
+628 KIFELYF
-635 TTKGDEGGSG
+635 TTKGDKGGSG

-679 AAAAKPDRRADA
+679 AVVAKPDRRQ
-691 ELTA
+691 EMTV

>member
-1 MRRWLRRTQC
+1 
-11 RDGAL
+11 
-16 PISRCPGRA
+16 
-25 NAASGDA
+25 
-32 AGRVFTRPILMTRK
+32 MTRK
-46 FIIVLAITSLFT
+46 FIIVLVITTLFT

-66 FYLSQLL
+66 IYLSQLL
-73 RQRLVWADETAS
+73 RQRLLWADETAS
-85 QITNSLEYAASKAVP
+85 QLTNQLEYAASKAVP

-108 TNNPKAMRAAIT
+108 TNSPKAMRAAIT
-120 NYLQTDPNLN
+120 NYLQTDTNLN
-130 DQLEALVGNSR
+130 DMLESVVGNSR
-141 IIYDAAITDPNGVA
+141 IIYDAAIIDPNGVA

-163 NAKPV
+163 NGQMV
-168 PQRPSLAVLR
+168 PERTGLAVLR

-184 QLRLLYSPGTVYDVS
+184 QLRLLYGPGKVYDVS
-199 IGLQLDGHEFGG
+199 IGLELDGQVFGS
-211 VRVGVSTVFLRNEL
+211 VRVGVATVFLRNEL
-225 TPKLQQAAF
+225 TPKLQQAGF

-243 LVLAAVVSNFALGPL
+243 LVLAAVVSNVALGPL
-258 KAISRNLDS
+258 KAISRNLDT

-302 NEIFSALKDNVE
+302 NQIFSALKDNVE

-325 LFTRDSRVVLVSASA
+325 LFTRDSQVVLVSASA

-349 EILGRTVEDIFSDG
+349 EILGRTAEEIFSDG

-377 RPLAQYEFEAVDG
+377 RQLAQYEFDAADG
-390 RRVQVSLDF
+390 RRLQVSLDF

-435 GRLTRG
+435 GRMTRG

-458 LLQNKLQQDDPETR
+458 LLQNKLQQDDPDTR

-501 RLEDV
+501 RLEEV
-506 DLRKILEDVSML
+506 DLRKILENVSTL
-518 AAPDAARRAVH
+518 AAPDAARH
-529 IVLELPNQEL
+529 NLSIVLELPEEDDAL
-539 LNPEL
+539 L
-544 LSPELLSPELSNP
+544 
-557 ELPNPDLPND
+557 
-567 DHALIVRVD
+567 VRVD
-576 SDLMKQAI
+576 SDLIKQAI

-590 GVQSMK
+590 GVQSMTAG
-596 EGTLTLTA
+596 GTLTLAA
-604 RRDDE
+604 RREDE

-635 TTKGDEGGSG
+635 TTKGDKGGSG
-645 IGLAQTYQIM
+645 IGLAQAYQIM

-664 DSIVG
+664 DSVVG

-679 AAAAKPDRRADA
+679 AAAAKPARKQDEEMMA
-691 ELTA
+691 

>member
-1 MRRWLRRTQC
+1 
-11 RDGAL
+11 
-16 PISRCPGRA
+16 
-25 NAASGDA
+25 
-32 AGRVFTRPILMTRK
+32 MTRK
-46 FIIVLAITSLFT
+46 FIIVFVITTLFT
-58 ALVVGFSW
+58 TLVVGFSW
-66 FYLSQLL
+66 VYLSQLL
-73 RQRLVWADETAS
+73 RQRLLWADETAS
-85 QITNSLEYAASKAVP
+85 QLTNQLEYAASKAVP

-108 TNNPKAMRAAIT
+108 TNNPKALRAAIT
-120 NYLQTDPNLN
+120 NSLHADINLN
-130 DQLEALVGNSR
+130 DMLESVVGNSR
-141 IIYDAAITDPNGVA
+141 IIYDAAIIDPSGVA

-163 NAKPV
+163 NGKPV
-168 PQRPSLAVLR
+168 PERPRLTVLR

-184 QLRLLYSPGTVYDVS
+184 QLRMLYGPATVYDVS
-199 IGLQLDGHEFGG
+199 IGLELDGQAFGS
-211 VRVGVSTVFLRNEL
+211 VHVGVSTVFLRNEL

-243 LVLAAVVSNFALGPL
+243 LVLSAVVSNVALGPL
-258 KAISRNLDS
+258 KAIARNLDT
-267 ASAGDLLPDEETS
+267 ASAGDLLPDEDTS

-302 NEIFSALKDNVE
+302 NQIFSALKDNVE

-349 EILGRTVEDIFSDG
+349 EILGRTAEEIFSDG

-377 RPLAQYEFEAVDG
+377 RQLVQYEFDAADG
-390 RRVQVSLDF
+390 HRVQVSLDF

-435 GRLTRG
+435 GRMTRG

-458 LLQNKLQQDDPETR
+458 LLQNKLQQDDPDTR

-506 DLRKILEDVSML
+506 DLRDILESVSVL
-518 AAPDAARRAVH
+518 AAPDASRHRVR
-529 IVLELPNQEL
+529 VLLEL
-539 LNPEL
+539 
-544 LSPELLSPELSNP
+544 SK
-557 ELPNPDLPND
+557 D
-567 DHALIVRVD
+567 DDVLMVRVD

-590 GVQSMK
+590 GVQSMTAG
-596 EGTLTLTA
+596 GTLTLKA

-615 RDQGC
+615 QDQGC

-628 KIFELYY
+628 KIFELYF
-635 TTKGDEGGSG
+635 TTKGDKGGSG

-664 DSIVG
+664 DSVVG

-679 AAAAKPDRRADA
+679 AVVAKPKHQA
-691 ELTA
+691 EMTV